1 VRKPSQQTREQIVAS
16 ARRLF
21 NRHGFDAV
29 SIDAIMAG
37 AGLTRG
43 AFYTYFASKSDLYAD
58 VLTCFFNT
66 PNAPNN
72 WGGVHL
78 DLDAPDARDQI
89 IRAYLSRQHADA
101 VETAC
106 PMVALPSDVAR
117 GGSSAKQAFERA
129 FTAMI
134 NCLEGR
140 GRKGQRADRA
150 GALAV
155 AALCIGGMVTAR
167 AIDDRALADELR
179 DACAATALGLE
190 RRTHTKIRKS
200 RVKRGR
206 RR

>member
-134 NCLEGR
+134 NCLE
-140 GRKGQRADRA
+140 DV
-150 GALAV
+150 GARV
-155 AALCIGGMVTAR
+155 SVPTAR
-167 AIDDRALADELR
+167 VRWRWLPCASVAWSPHEPSTIARLR
-179 DACAATALGLE
+179 TNCEMRVPRRRSGLNGG
-190 RRTHTKIRKS
+190 RIRKS
-200 RVKRGR
+200 ESHA
-206 RR
+206 